1 MLASFKMKT
10 AVGLALLAA
19 ITRSSSSPSLRR
31 ENSMSWMGTNLYYLQ
46 GLSDS
51 DQDAYIGHMADDGAK
66 VVRVWVNAQTA
77 GACQKGSRIAVTV
90 PPLESTIGQ
99 YNDET
104 LDALDKV
111 IVKLSMHGIKALISP
126 HDANSLLG
134 DYRAYVLNPLSQPWN
149 PT

>member
-1 MLASFKMKT
+1 MKT
-10 AVGLALLAA
+10 AIALALLAA
-19 ITRSSSSPSLRR
+19 ITRSAFSLVLRR
-31 ENSMSWMGTNLYYLQ
+31 GNSTSWMGTNLYYLQ

-51 DQDAYIGHMADDGAK
+51 DQDAYIGQMAEDGAK
-66 VVRVWVNAQTA
+66 VVRVWVSSQTP
-77 GACQKGSRIAVTV
+77 GCQKGSRIAVTV

-111 IVKLSMHGIKALISP
+111 IVKLSHHGIKVLISP

-134 DYRAYVLNPLSQPWN
+134 DYRKCVQDTPFF
-149 PT
+149 

>member
-1 MLASFKMKT
+1 MKT
-10 AVGLALLAA
+10 TSVLALFGLIA
-19 ITRSSSSPSLRR
+19 RSSSSLTHPRR
-31 ENSMSWMGTNLYYLQ
+31 DSTSNSTSWMGANLYYLQ

-51 DQDAYIGHMADDGAK
+51 DQDAYIGQMAEDGAK

-77 GACQKGSRIAVTV
+77 GACEKGSLIAVTV
-90 PPLESTIGQ
+90 PQLETTIGQ

-111 IVKLSMHGIKALISP
+111 IVKLSDNGIKALISP

-134 DYRAYVLNPLSQPWN
+134 DYRAYVTSKPGDD
-149 PT
+149 

>member
-1 MLASFKMKT
+1 MKT
-10 AVGLALLAA
+10 AIAFALLAA
-19 ITRSSSSPSLRR
+19 ITRSSSSLSLRR
-31 ENSMSWMGTNLYYLQ
+31 DNPKSWMGTNLYYLQ

-51 DQDAYIGHMADDGAK
+51 DQDAYIGQMAEDGAK
-66 VVRVWVNAQTA
+66 VVRVWVNRQTA
-77 GACQKGSRIAVTV
+77 GECQKGSRIVLTV

-111 IVKLSMHGIKALISP
+111 IVKLSDHGIKALISP

-134 DYRAYVLNPLSQPWN
+134 DYRAYALTRPQHTTPE
-149 PT
+149 